1 MAILAFC
8 AVFAYIVFSW
18 TTVGILG
25 IVAFAGLM
33 VAPIL
38 KYKDSAFIRFVM
50 AQLYVAFFGVL
61 LFSLLDGTIS
71 GFFYNLIAPSATDII
86 NAELAGIFG
95 GAAAAGVVV
104 RQVLANVVAW
114 LIHLVFMAIPIFTL
128 VVGFINVIKEK
139 AKAMPFIGKIK
150 VTFEK

>member
-1 MAILAFC
+1 MAIN
-8 AVFAYIVFSW
+8 S
-18 TTVGILG
+18 
-25 IVAFAGLM
+25 
-33 VAPIL
+33 
-38 KYKDSAFIRFVM
+38 
-50 AQLYVAFFGVL
+50 
-61 LFSLLDGTIS
+61 
-71 GFFYNLIAPSATDII
+71 NDIEAI
-86 NAELAGIFG
+86 
-95 GAAAAGVVV
+95 V

>member
-1 MAILAFC
+1 MLNIAIFGLVLLAYNVLGVYF
-8 AVFAYIVFSW
+8 
-18 TTVGILG
+18 GI
-25 IVAFAGLM
+25 IAFAGLM
-33 VAPIL
+33 VAPII

-50 AQLYVAFFGVL
+50 SQLYVAFFGVL

-71 GFFYNLIAPSATDII
+71 GFFYSLIAPSAEDILA
-86 NAELAGIFG
+86 AELIGAFG
-95 GAAAAGVVV
+95 GAAAAGVVI
-104 RQVLANVVAW
+104 RQILANLVAW
-114 LIHLVFMAIPIFTL
+114 LVHIIFMAIPIFTL